1 MKRKEIHPYL
11 KDGNIKGATKL
22 ILGSFPVFAC
32 TNPDSREK
40 LKIRNTAGTVQF
52 FYGSCKNKFWGLYHQ
67 HIDSE
72 VTVPVR
78 KLVALRSLQKNKIA
92 ISDTI
97 VSCRRKGISSLDKDL
112 FDRAYNVE
120 MIHKMIQYGVSKILC
135 TSKGVLKDLD
145 RKILSGIDGVKRDK
159 DLTKEFSDIFLKGI
173 NGKLAPLTEGI
184 CFVYRFNE
192 RIIYALA
199 VPSPGSP
206 QRQEHNFGCR
216 SQDPLYYTNKYYE
229 KAFNWIKK

>member
-1 MKRKEIHPYL
+1 MNNKEFHPYL
-11 KDGNIKGATKL
+11 KEGTVKGA
-22 ILGSFPVFAC
+22 IRFVLGSFPVFAC

-40 LKIRNTAGTVQF
+40 LKIRNTAGTMRF

-67 HIDSE
+67 HIDPE

-78 KLVALRSLQKNKIA
+78 KLVALRSLQKNKIS

-97 VSCRRKGISSLDKDL
+97 VSCRRNGKSALDSDL
-112 FDRAYNVE
+112 HDKEYNIE

-159 DLTKEFSDIFLKGI
+159 DLTKVFSDNFLKGI
-173 NGKLAPLTEGI
+173 NGKLAPLSEGI

-199 VPSPGSP
+199 VPSPGLS
-206 QRQEHNFGCR
+206 
-216 SQDPLYYTNKYYE
+216 
-229 KAFNWIKK
+229 W